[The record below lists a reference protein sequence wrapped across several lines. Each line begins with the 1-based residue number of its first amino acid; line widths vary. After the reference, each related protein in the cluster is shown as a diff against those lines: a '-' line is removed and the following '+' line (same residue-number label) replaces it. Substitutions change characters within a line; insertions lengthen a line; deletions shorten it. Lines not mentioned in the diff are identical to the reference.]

1 MISPLW
7 VTLAPFAQPLLSF
20 LLSTLVNG
28 KGDIKE
34 SMLAWTHVSVTAI
47 SCLLFP
53 PSVGRI
59 LKTCGVPFWISRLNA
74 QCGTVL

>member
-7 VTLAPFAQPLLSF
+7 VTLAPFAPLLSF

-34 SMLAWTHVSVTAI
+34 SMLAWTHVVSVTM
-47 SCLLFP
+47 LLTVSFFLLIW
-53 PSVGRI
+53 VEI
-59 LKTCGVPFWISRLNA
+59 L
-74 QCGTVL
+74 